1 MSKRTKLNIMK
12 RARKVEE
19 QSELNRLLD
28 ISPELRANK
37 FNDRHYDVAPN
48 AFRVGDIVEA
58 QISFEVIWLKGKR
71 QKMIVI
77 LRALTLL
84 DKEALEV
91 SNGNCQKI
99 ISLNNP
105 TECDQSTDQSS
116 SQ

>member
-1 MSKRTKLNIMK
+1 M
-12 RARKVEE
+12 
-19 QSELNRLLD
+19 D
-28 ISPELRANK
+28 ISQELPANK
-37 FNDRHYDVAPN
+37 FNDRHHDVVPN
-48 AFRVGDIVEA
+48 AFRVGDVVEA
-58 QISFEVIWLKGKR
+58 QISFEVIRLKGKR

-91 SNGNCQKI
+91 RNGDCQKI

-105 TECDQSTDQSS
+105 TECNQSMDQSS